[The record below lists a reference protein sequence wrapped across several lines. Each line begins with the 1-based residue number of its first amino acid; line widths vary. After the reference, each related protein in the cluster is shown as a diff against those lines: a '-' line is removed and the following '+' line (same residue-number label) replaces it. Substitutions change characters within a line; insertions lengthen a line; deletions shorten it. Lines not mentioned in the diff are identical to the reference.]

1 MRGLRTPTLLCLL
14 KAVLVAQEV
23 PWILGPRRFS
33 SYCSFSD
40 IYSPSPFKEPH
51 TDQNGHIEKS
61 MSLSMLWDL
70 VMDREA
76 WCAAG
81 HGVAKSR
88 TRLSD

>member
-23 PWILGPRRFS
+23 SWILGPRRFS

-51 TDQNGHIEKS
+51 TDQNGHTEKS
-61 MSLSMLWDL
+61 MSLSRLRDL
-70 VMDREA
+70 MMDREA
-76 WCAAG
+76 WRAAV
-81 HGVAKSR
+81 HGVTKIR
-88 TRLSD
+88 T